1 MFPHYMKRH
10 KAREMIIS
18 TEFSLSTGGYRGEM
32 GLVNWGPWTTSGQ
45 QPLLHRTLQPHGC
58 QIQYC
63 QI

>member
-18 TEFSLSTGGYRGEM
+18 TEFSLNTGGYRGEM

-45 QPLLHRTLQPHGC
+45 QPLLHRKLQP
-58 QIQYC
+58 
-63 QI
+63 